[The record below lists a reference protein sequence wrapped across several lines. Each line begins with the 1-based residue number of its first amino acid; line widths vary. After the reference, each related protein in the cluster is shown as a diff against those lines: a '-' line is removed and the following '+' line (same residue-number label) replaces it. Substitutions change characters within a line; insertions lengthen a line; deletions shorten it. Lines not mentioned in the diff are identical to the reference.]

1 MRIVLLGPPGS
12 GKSELSE
19 KISEHYGMPVI
30 TVGSVMQRAAAE
42 QSELGRLAKEAMDM
56 SRVSDELLL
65 ALLRIQLP
73 QSDLVKGFVLVDLP
87 KNAGQ
92 ADVLDSV
99 LNDLGAGIDVVLN
112 LEVDPDELMERLVGR
127 ITCDN
132 CGAQYNL
139 YVNPPL
145 VDGVCDACG
154 ARVVRRPDDY
164 EETISNRLRVYEGQ
178 MGPLL
183 QYYGLHG
190 KLQRVEADA
199 GIPKI
204 WKVVRK
210 MLDAVPPSEVPG
222 SAVEAEPPADA
233 ATETGAERA
242 DIIKAV
248 ASKAS
253 SEQRVPAA
261 KGRAKK
267 APKKAAAAESGG
279 KAAAAGSDVKKAK
292 PKKAPAKQAGAKT
305 ATAKPAEEKAPKKAK
320 ATADKAQAK
329 KAPGTKATA
338 KKAAAKKAAVKKAPA
353 KKAPAKKAPAIKAP
367 GKKAPAKKVATKKVA
382 AKKTAAKKA
391 PAKKAAVKKA
401 VARKKAAT
409 AKAAPKKVAAKKV
422 AVKSSAAARQA
433 PSSKKNAVKKAATK
447 KAAAKKAVTKKA
459 APKKVAA
466 KKAPAKKTAAKK
478 AAAKKGSRKA
488 ARR

>member
-127 ITCDN
+127 ITCDH

-320 ATADKAQAK
+320 ATTDKAQAK
-329 KAPGTKATA
+329 KAPA
-338 KKAAAKKAAVKKAPA
+338 KKAAAKKAAAKKAPA
-353 KKAPAKKAPAIKAP
+353 KKAPAKKAPAKKAP

-401 VARKKAAT
+401 VARKKAAA
-409 AKAAPKKVAAKKV
+409 AKAAPKKAAAKKA
-422 AVKSSAAARQA
+422 AVRSSAAARQA